1 MQSVNYKELY
11 KKSIISFNNS
21 IDHNYWINLIEDIHK
36 TSYNFQEWKIR
47 PHLTMQIPFM
57 FDKRDSLSS
66 IKLRSEFLKYALPA
80 ISTYIE
86 INNLNNMFLI
96 KNYIVVS
103 KLEKNL
109 SMPIHK
115 DNFNIDANHFLCTMY
130 INDNYHG
137 GELHFPEHSIT
148 YKPKNGDI
156 VFYRGHML
164 HEVLPANDT
173 RYSITVA
180 LANSYDRKIVNT
192 IQN

>member
-1 MQSVNYKELY
+1 MKSVDYKELY
-11 KKSIISFNNS
+11 KKSIISFNND
-21 IDHNYWINLIEDIHK
+21 IDSNYWINLIEDIHK
-36 TSYNFQEWKIR
+36 NSYSFQEWKIR

-115 DNFNIDANHFLCTMY
+115 DSFNVNSNHFLCTMY
-130 INDNYHG
+130 LNDNYTG
-137 GELHFPEHSIT
+137 GELKFVEHNIT
-148 YKPKNGDI
+148 YKPKSGDI
-156 VFYRGHML
+156 VFYRSQMF
-164 HEVLPANDT
+164 HEVLPSSDT

-180 LANSYDRKIVNT
+180 LTDSYDKKI
-192 IQN
+192 ISKI